1 MVTKK
6 EFFTHMSELYDED
19 YNDQEIYKTFKSI
32 VKTKDKEQI
41 RELKELVN
49 MNPKHRLLYRHALAT
64 NGKEL
69 TPRQVDQYIS
79 AIEFAISN
87 ME

>member
-19 YNDQEIYKTFKSI
+19 YNDQELYKTFKSI
-32 VKTKDKEQI
+32 MKIKDRGQI
-41 RELKELVN
+41 RELQDLTK
-49 MNPKHRLLYRHALAT
+49 MNPKQRLLYRYALAT

-79 AIEFAISN
+79 AIEFALSN

>member
-19 YNDQEIYKTFKSI
+19 YNDQELYKTFKSL
-32 VKTKDKEQI
+32 VKIKDKGQI
-41 RELKELVN
+41 RELQELTK
-49 MNPKHRLLYRHALAT
+49 MTPKQRLLYRYALAT
-64 NGKEL
+64 NGKEF

-79 AIEFAISN
+79 VIEFALSN

>member
-19 YNDQEIYKTFKSI
+19 YNDQELYKTFKSL
-32 VKTKDKEQI
+32 VKIKDRGQI
-41 RELKELVN
+41 RELQDLTKMNAKE
-49 MNPKHRLLYRHALAT
+49 RLLYRHALAT

-79 AIEFAISN
+79 TIEFALAN

>member
-19 YNDQEIYKTFKSI
+19 YNNQELYKTFKSI
-32 VKTKDKEQI
+32 VKVKDKDQI
-41 RELKELVN
+41 RELQELIG
-49 MNPKHRLLYRHALAT
+49 MDTKRRLLYRHALAT

>member
-19 YNDQEIYKTFKSI
+19 YNDQELYKTFKSI
-32 VKTKDKEQI
+32 MKIKDRGQI
-41 RELKELVN
+41 RELQDLTK
-49 MNPKHRLLYRHALAT
+49 MNPKQRLLYRYALAT